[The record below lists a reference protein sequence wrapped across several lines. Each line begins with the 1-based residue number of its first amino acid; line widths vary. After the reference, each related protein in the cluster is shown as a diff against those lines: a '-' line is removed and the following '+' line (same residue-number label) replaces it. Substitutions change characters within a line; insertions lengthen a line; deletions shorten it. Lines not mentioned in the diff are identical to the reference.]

1 MTTVSVPKSE
11 RTRQLIVEQAAG
23 LFNQKG
29 YAGTSMDDILKATG
43 LSKGGIYGNFKS
55 KEDIAIAAFEHAVAV
70 VTQRVRQLTRQYDSV
85 LDKLKASV
93 LFYQENIFSPPI
105 EGGCPI
111 QNMAIEADDSN
122 PVLHEKVLHALQEWQ
137 RRIIYILTL
146 GIERGEVKKEVDPT
160 AFAILFIGTLEGG
173 ILLARVYRDRK
184 YFDVMATQLMR
195 LIEDIKA

>member
-1 MTTVSVPKSE
+1 MTSFTVSKSE
-11 RTRQLIVEQAAG
+11 RTRQFIVEQAAG

-55 KEDIAIAAFEHAVAV
+55 KEDIAVAAFEHAVAV
-70 VTQRVRQLTRQYDSV
+70 VTQRVRQVTQQHDSV

-111 QNMAIEADDSN
+111 QNTAIEADDSN

-137 RRIIYILTL
+137 RRITYVLTL
-146 GIERGEVKKEVDPT
+146 GIARGEVKKEVDPT
-160 AFAILFIGTLEGG
+160 AFAVLFIGTLEGG

-184 YFDVMATQLMR
+184 YFDVIAAQLMH
-195 LIEDIKA
+195 LIEDLKA